1 MRAEA
6 TNCFN
11 GVKGK
16 NTLPRKSLGGIFLG
30 SQRQRIAPAATLSQS
45 STVNVSDLRQDY
57 RADTLGLGSLD
68 PDPFQQFRHWFD
80 AAKACGSIAEP
91 NAMTLATSDANGRPS
106 ARTVLL
112 KGIEPAALRFFT
124 NYESRKGR
132 QIAVNPHVALTFHWN
147 PLERQVLV
155 TGVAE
160 RISADESRVYF
171 HSRPRESQLGAWA
184 SRQSEPAD
192 SRSDLEGAMEMVRKR
207 FADTE
212 IPLPPFWGGYRI
224 LPDSFEFWQGR
235 SGRLHDRFRYDRAD
249 NSSWQIQRL
258 QP

>member
-1 MRAEA
+1 M
-6 TNCFN
+6 
-11 GVKGK
+11 
-16 NTLPRKSLGGIFLG
+16 
-30 SQRQRIAPAATLSQS
+30 
-45 STVNVSDLRQDY
+45 NVSELRKDY
-57 RADTLGLGSLD
+57 RADTLDAESLD
-68 PDPFQQFRHWFD
+68 PDPFDQFRVWFEAARACD
-80 AAKACGSIAEP
+80 AIAEP
-91 NAMTLATSDANGRPS
+91 NAMTLATADAAGRPS

-132 QIAVNPHVALTFHWN
+132 QIAANPHVALTFHWN
-147 PLERQVLV
+147 PLERQILV

-160 RISADESRVYF
+160 RLSADESREYF

-192 SRSDLEGAMEMVRKR
+192 SRADLEAAMDLARKK
-207 FADTE
+207 FADAE
-212 IPLPPFWGGYRI
+212 IPLPPFWGGYRV

-235 SGRLHDRFRYDRAD
+235 SGRLHDRFRYDRID
-249 NSSWQIQRL
+249 DSTWSIGRL